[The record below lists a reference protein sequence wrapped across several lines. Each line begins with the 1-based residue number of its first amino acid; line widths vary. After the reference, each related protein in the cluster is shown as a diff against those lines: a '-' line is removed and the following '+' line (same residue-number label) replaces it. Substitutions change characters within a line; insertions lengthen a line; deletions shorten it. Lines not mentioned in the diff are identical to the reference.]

1 MHAPWTIAILM
12 LGSQL
17 VSASINADSS
27 CGSCQVGYSCQAGT
41 CVLDTARL
49 TGNPLPNITS
59 DNPGGPIKTTG
70 ISATTEVTSTGEA
83 KTTGTAT
90 GDMTSSNGETK
101 STSKTEAHSSSSP
114 SMTSQASSSSL
125 ASSSSA
131 GAAASTSSGAASSL
145 SLEGNSWVAWGLA
158 WAIGLPLVA

>member
-1 MHAPWTIAILM
+1 MHTPWAITVLI

-17 VSASINADSS
+17 VGASSNADSS
-27 CGSCQVGYSCQAGT
+27 CGTCEVGYSCQAGT

-70 ISATTEVTSTGEA
+70 MSATTDATSTGEA

-90 GDMTSSNGETK
+90 GGATSSTSEAK
-101 STSKTEAHSSSSP
+101 SSSKSEAHSSASA
-114 SMTSQASSSSL
+114 SMTSQASSSSP

-131 GAAASTSSGAASSL
+131 GAAASTSSGAAASL
-145 SLEGNSWVAWGLA
+145 PLEIDLWVAWGLA